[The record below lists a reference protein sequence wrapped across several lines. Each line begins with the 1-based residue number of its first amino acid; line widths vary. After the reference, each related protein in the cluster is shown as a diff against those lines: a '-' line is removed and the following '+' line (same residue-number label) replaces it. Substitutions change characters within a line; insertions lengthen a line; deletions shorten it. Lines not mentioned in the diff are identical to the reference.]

1 MGHMNAK
8 YAAKVSNHYIVKVK
22 GRKCRNSNLPGFCTF
37 SSPSGCLKLQL
48 GVSSI
53 SLQVGCEPLVPL
65 GLQNTKPCIQ
75 DVLVYYHKIWTCVGT
90 AITFV
95 LLTKEVYNTPMW
107 RTGTGRLLAINR
119 AKPLHFWD
127 FSIQARVLPPKSW
140 VSYFLKGKQI
150 LQYYFQVLVLV
161 RELLQKSCVCNVCLC
176 MASKKWINSNWPYL
190 SRSCSRCTKCIY
202 IDNT

>member
-1 MGHMNAK
+1 MVHTNANYATKALKHK
-8 YAAKVSNHYIVKVK
+8 YSKSNKQKWCMVFFKFALVSQCFFT
-22 GRKCRNSNLPGFCTF
+22 RWLSF
-37 SSPSGCLKLQL
+37 KLQL
-48 GVSSI
+48 GESSI

-127 FSIQARVLPPKSW
+127 IPMQVRVLPPNSG
-140 VSYFLKGKQI
+140 SQLLKLKAI
-150 LQYYFQVLVLV
+150 SAITSKYYLSFF
-161 RELLQKSCVCNVCLC
+161 CNVCIC
-176 MASKKWINSNWPYL
+176 MAFKS
-190 SRSCSRCTKCIY
+190 
-202 IDNT
+202 

>member
-1 MGHMNAK
+1 MVHTNANYATKALKHK
-8 YAAKVSNHYIVKVK
+8 YSKSNKQKWCMVFFKFALVSQCFFT
-22 GRKCRNSNLPGFCTF
+22 RWLSF
-37 SSPSGCLKLQL
+37 KLQL
-48 GVSSI
+48 GESSI

-75 DVLVYYHKIWTCVGT
+75 VSVEVYYHKIWTCAGT

-127 FSIQARVLPPKSW
+127 IPMQVRVLPPNSG
-140 VSYFLKGKQI
+140 SQLLKLKAI
-150 LQYYFQVLVLV
+150 SAITSKYYLSFF
-161 RELLQKSCVCNVCLC
+161 CNVCIC
-176 MASKKWINSNWPYL
+176 MAFKS
-190 SRSCSRCTKCIY
+190 
-202 IDNT
+202 